1 MFTNLIATDRLNY
14 SEEMAEAAQWVQD
27 QEDQDLPFVAE
38 KAEGVVALFS
48 LILHIDLGHDSVHRL
63 FVEYRLQK
71 NKFELL

>member
-63 FVEYRLQK
+63 FVE
-71 NKFELL
+71 